1 MSLLDDLVELE
12 HRGWRSLCDG
22 SGAEPPSTPVAASAS
37 VSHPGAGLRARL
49 SLLT

>member
-22 SGAEPPSTPVAASAS
+22 SGAEPPSTPVGASAWSATPVPAS
-37 VSHPGAGLRARL
+37 VPG
-49 SLLT
+49 